1 MAITL
6 DATDESLDVVSSAAV
21 NTDYT
26 VDYLDSAIS
35 SSSITGA
42 NPLGNEGQITTATTT
57 TLVAAPGSAT
67 TTRGVK
73 RLSITNVGTTT
84 QTVDVRKTKAANS
97 RSLWGVISL
106 LAGDSLVWADGM
118 PAPAVCYRGIQKTQA
133 TDRNGYGGYLAT
145 LMKTG
150 TAADAIGYW
159 YCTSKD
165 AGFPGA
171 WAPGTPGLAGRA
183 TDGTVAADFGCLTFV
198 NAATGGMY
206 LTNGN
211 IVGSVANWHMV
222 FDCLWV
228 NSGIVVTTTTAQTIN
243 SVAFPARDLTGTVNG
258 VGCMIGLLFTGT
270 ATNVAVNNTATVS
283 YTNSAGTAGRTATL
297 IASVGGQIPA
307 TALVGTVVW
316 FQMAAGDQ
324 GVRSIQSITLG
335 TSLGAGSVSLIVARP
350 VMSVP
355 TVVANIGGYAVLQDQ
370 VPGVRLYNGSC
381 LLHCYAASATT
392 ATMVSGTFTLMER

>member
-6 DATDESLDVVSSAAV
+6 DATDESIDVVSSAAV

-26 VDYLDSAIS
+26 VDYLDSAIV

-73 RLSITNVGTTT
+73 RLSLVNVGATT
-84 QTVDVRKTKAANS
+84 QTVNVRKTKAANS
-97 RSLWGVISL
+97 RSMWGTISL
-106 LAGDSLVWADGM
+106 LAGESLVWADGM
-118 PAPAVCYRGIQKTQA
+118 AAPAVCYCGIQKTQA
-133 TDRNGYGGYLAT
+133 TDRNGYSGYLAA
-145 LMKTG
+145 LVKTG
-150 TAADAIGYW
+150 TAADTVGYW

-165 AGFPGA
+165 AGHPGA

-183 TDGTVAADFGCLTFV
+183 TDGTVAADFGGLTFV
-198 NAATGGMY
+198 NATTGGMY

-211 IVGSVANWHMV
+211 IVNSVAHWNMI

-228 NSGIVVTTTTAQTIN
+228 NSGIAVTTTTAQTIN

-270 ATNVAVNNTATVS
+270 ATNVAVNNTATIS

-297 IASVGGQIPA
+297 VANVGGQIPI
-307 TALVGTVVW
+307 TALIGTVVW
-316 FQMAAGDQ
+316 FRLAAGDQ
-324 GVRSIQSITLG
+324 GVQSIQSITLA

-355 TVVANIGGYAVLQDQ
+355 AAAVNIGGYAVLQDQ
-370 VPGVRLYNGSC
+370 VPGIRLYNGSC
-381 LLHCYAASATT
+381 LLHCYVASAVT
-392 ATMVSGTFTLMER
+392 ATMVSGTFTIMER